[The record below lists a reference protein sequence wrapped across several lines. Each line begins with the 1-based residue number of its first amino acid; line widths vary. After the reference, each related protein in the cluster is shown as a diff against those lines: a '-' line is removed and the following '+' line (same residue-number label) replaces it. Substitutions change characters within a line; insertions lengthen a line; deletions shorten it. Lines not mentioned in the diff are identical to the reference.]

1 MVWEFLPQ
9 EAHSKILLGRV
20 ALVGI
25 FALQFVFYYIV
36 GLMLPDA
43 VPSGRTNAECGGRFA
58 HKITLRFGQRGDRGG
73 RHMRL
78 ANRRHRTA
86 DHHGL
91 RGVRRSRRH
100 RL

>member
-1 MVWEFLPQ
+1 MVWEFLPR
-9 EAHSKILLGRV
+9 EAPSEILLGRV

-25 FALQFVFYYIV
+25 FALQFVFYYVV
-36 GLMLPDA
+36 GRMLPDA
-43 VPSGRTNAECGGRFA
+43 VPSARTNVECGGRFA

-73 RHMRL
+73 CHIRL

-86 DHHGL
+86 DHHGPS
-91 RGVRRSRRH
+91 GVRRSRRY